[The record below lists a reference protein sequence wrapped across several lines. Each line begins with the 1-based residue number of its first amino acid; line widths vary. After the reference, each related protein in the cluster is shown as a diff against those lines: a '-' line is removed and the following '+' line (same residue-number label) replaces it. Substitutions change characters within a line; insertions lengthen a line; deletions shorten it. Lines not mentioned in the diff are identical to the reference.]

1 MLDCIDRCTAT
12 SAVLVLERMGPAP
25 ALGVRVHSSPMPP
38 ARPASRAAVTS
49 SKSVSVPDKIE
60 YASLDEL
67 HLDPRNPR
75 LGRERVAK
83 GLSQSEV
90 LDLMKDWTLEELA
103 TSFCESGYWP
113 QEALIAVRE
122 KMGSK
127 TVLVVVEGNR
137 RLAALKM
144 LSLAAKGD
152 LSGGTWRSL
161 VEVTAPGRMKDLSTR
176 IPYMLMPDRASV
188 KAYLGFRHVTGI
200 KEWRP
205 AEKAQFI
212 ADLIDGDKLTYEQV
226 RRRIGSKLP
235 TVRQNYIA
243 YRLLM
248 QMENAS
254 STVDTEKV
262 EERFSVLYLSLR
274 TEGVRQYL
282 HIKIDADPK
291 AAQKPVPDKH
301 LKQLENFALWLFGNS
316 KHEPLFTDSRKVD
329 DFGRILTSDKAVE
342 YLERNERPSFE
353 VAKRMSGVSEAQV
366 ATHIETAADETE
378 EALRA
383 AHLHKASHRVTEA
396 TLRLSKDVVQLAKL
410 FPSVVESIEKDLK

>member
-1 MLDCIDRCTAT
+1 MS
-12 SAVLVLERMGPAP
+12 SAKPSRRDSGTGP
-25 ALGVRVHSSPMPP
+25 RSI
-38 ARPASRAAVTS
+38 
-49 SKSVSVPDKIE
+49 SVPDKIE
-60 YASLDEL
+60 YATIDDL

-75 LGRERVAK
+75 LGRERVAQ
-83 GLSQSEV
+83 GLSQDDV
-90 LDLMKDWTLEELA
+90 LELMKDWTLEELA

-127 TVLVVVEGNR
+127 AILVVVEGNR

-144 LSLAAKGD
+144 LSRAVSGT
-152 LSGGTWRSL
+152 LSSGTWKSL
-161 VEVTAPGRMKDLSTR
+161 VEGTPAKRLKDLSTH
-176 IPYMLMPDRASV
+176 IPYILMPDRASV

-248 QMENAS
+248 QMESAS
-254 STVDTEKV
+254 SKVDTEKV

-282 HIKIDADPK
+282 HIKLDADPK

-301 LKQLENFALWLFGNS
+301 LKQLEKFALWLFGNS
-316 KHEPLFTDSRKVD
+316 KREPLFTDSRKVD
-329 DFGRILTSDKAVE
+329 DFGRILTSPKAVE

-353 VAKRMSGVSEAQV
+353 VAKRMSGVSEAEV

-396 TLRLSKDVVQLAKL
+396 ALRLSKDVVQLAKL

>member
-1 MLDCIDRCTAT
+1 
-12 SAVLVLERMGPAP
+12 
-25 ALGVRVHSSPMPP
+25 MPP
-38 ARPASRAAVTS
+38 ARPASRATVTT
-49 SKSVSVPDKIE
+49 SKNVSVPAKLE
-60 YASLDEL
+60 YASLAEL

-83 GLSQSEV
+83 GLSQSDV

-122 KMGSK
+122 KLGSK
-127 TVLVVVEGNR
+127 LELVVVEGNR

-144 LSLAAKGD
+144 LHMAAKGD
-152 LSGGTWRSL
+152 LSGGKWRSL
-161 VEVTAPGRMKDLSTR
+161 VEGTSPSRIKDLSTQ

-226 RRRIGSKLP
+226 RKRIGSKLI

-243 YRLLM
+243 YKLLM

-274 TEGVRQYL
+274 TEGVKQYL
-282 HIKIDADPK
+282 HIKDDAEPK
-291 AAQKPVPDKH
+291 DAQKPVPDRN

-316 KHEPLFTDSRKVD
+316 KYEPLITDSRKVE
-329 DFGRILTSDKAVE
+329 DFGRILASEKAVE
-342 YLERNERPSFE
+342 YLERTDRPSFE
-353 VAKRMSGVSEAQV
+353 VAKRLSGVSETQV
-366 ATHIETAADETE
+366 ATHIEAAADETE

-383 AHLHKASHRVTEA
+383 AHLHKESSRVSEA
-396 TLRLSKDVVQLAKL
+396 AVRLSKDVVQLAKL
-410 FPSVVESIEKDLK
+410 FPSAVAAIEKELK